1 VILVCEGASV
11 AYGKWKS
18 KPKNYQG
25 KSQERLKR
33 MLFLWLTKAKEV
45 RTVNEDKCAQ
55 CGTPASLGAQY
66 CVACG
71 AAFASKA
78 PPAVKPVRGVPIYVP
93 STTTQAR
100 THSASAPLL
109 QGVAIRF
116 VAQLVDV
123 IILAIIFWILSF
135 SGAGTIT
142 IDASTAQ
149 VSLSPFFGA
158 LILIDIIIAFLY
170 FTLLEGRNG
179 QTVGKMIVKIKVAKQ
194 ADYSPITY
202 GEAAVRTILRIIDL
216 IPFFVPYLLG
226 AVVIWASQHK
236 QRLGD
241 RVANTVVVQS

>member
-1 VILVCEGASV
+1 MS
-11 AYGKWKS
+11 
-18 KPKNYQG
+18 
-25 KSQERLKR
+25 
-33 MLFLWLTKAKEV
+33 
-45 RTVNEDKCAQ
+45 EDKCAQ
-55 CGTPASLGAQY
+55 CGTPASPGAQY

-71 AAFASKA
+71 AVFAGQA
-78 PPAVKPVRGVPIYVP
+78 PPAGQPAQN
-93 STTTQAR
+93 STYASAAATETHA
-100 THSASAPLL
+100 HSAATPLL

-123 IILAIIFWILSF
+123 IILAIIFLILSF

-149 VSLSPFFGA
+149 VSVSPFFGA
-158 LILIDIIIAFLY
+158 LMLIDVIIAFLY

-179 QTVGKMIVKIKVAKQ
+179 QTVGKMIVKIKVAKK

-216 IPFFVPYLLG
+216 IPFIAPYLLG
-226 AVVIWASQHK
+226 AVLIWASENK

-241 RVANTVVVQS
+241 RVANTIVIQS